1 MEYGEAMKV
10 FEDAGYYLSN
20 SFIEDM
26 IIDYAL
32 KQNIYDMDEIE
43 KT

>member
-1 MEYGEAMKV
+1 
-10 FEDAGYYLSN
+10 
-20 SFIEDM
+20 M

-43 KT
+43 KTYAEYVKEGKIKRSFRYKDLG